1 MSNNCFVMS
10 LTHYSCCQTKKGFV
24 NAAFLPFAKPSRIF
38 NFVEAHCQVPYSQP
52 GGGGGGAIWPF
63 GPKPSD
69 IYFGGTPKVPNQV
82 KSLIVFS
89 NVSSE
94 AEMRKL
100 GFAIPTL
107 STVLSANK
115 MFGGDWWSSGWSYRW
130 PEEAMEIVIQWQ
142 TVLR

>member
-52 GGGGGGAIWPF
+52 GGGRGQYGRLVQNHQ
-63 GPKPSD
+63 
-69 IYFGGTPKVPNQV
+69 IYILVAPLKYLIKLNH
-82 KSLIVFS
+82 SLSLATFLLKQRCENWDS
-89 NVSSE
+89 RSCS
-94 AEMRKL
+94 
-100 GFAIPTL
+100 FIPIL

-115 MFGGDWWSSGWSYRW
+115 MFGGDWWSSG
-130 PEEAMEIVIQWQ
+130 
-142 TVLR
+142 